1 MLADLVKE
9 LNLLS
14 DGEIEELEL
23 ALKNEKASRQTR
35 EILEAAKQARQE
47 STEGKAYAASTPGEI
62 IQ

>member
-1 MLADLVKE
+1 
-9 LNLLS
+9 LS

-23 ALKNEKASRQTR
+23 ALKNEKASRQTK

-47 STEGKAYAASTPGEI
+47 STEGKTYAASTPEEI

>member
-23 ALKNEKASRQTR
+23 ALKNEKASRQTK

-47 STEGKAYAASTPGEI
+47 STEGKTYAASTPEEI